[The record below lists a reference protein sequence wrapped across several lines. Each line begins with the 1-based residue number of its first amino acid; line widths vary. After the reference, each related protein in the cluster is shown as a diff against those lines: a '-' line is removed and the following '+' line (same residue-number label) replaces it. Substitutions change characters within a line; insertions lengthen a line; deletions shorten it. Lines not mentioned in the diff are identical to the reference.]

1 MYEYIKCEF
10 PSIKTRLTGMKM
22 NCDLQDSLSLAVPKA
37 SKELLSIPSNPP
49 GPQHPLSI
57 GGRGYKPSRTFHNED
72 NLLGII
78 WTQ

>member
-37 SKELLSIPSNPP
+37 SKELLSIPSNPL
-49 GPQHPLSI
+49 G
-57 GGRGYKPSRTFHNED
+57 HNILR
-72 NLLGII
+72 LLEVEAINHQEHFTMKI
-78 WTQ
+78 TS